1 MYAPSLGCCSIC
13 SVPTTDDVPLPD
25 TGTVTTFC
33 LVNIPVRGQNVKLP
47 FACANV
53 LLDGSDTPFLIQIS
67 GCEVEEVRQGM
78 RVRAV
83 WRGAHERGPS
93 LDSIAHFEP
102 IDEPDRD
109 VSSLQAERVRQRGA
123 EA

>member
-1 MYAPSLGCCSIC
+1 M
-13 SVPTTDDVPLPD
+13 PLPD

-83 WRGAHERGPS
+83 WRSAQERGPS